1 MAKGEKILKF
11 LNRPLVKA
19 VFKSVPFV
27 GDIVDNIENDAPAG
41 QLDIKQAW
49 FSAVR
54 LAIIGVL
61 LYLALSGKISWE
73 EAEQGKEFL
82 TQ

>member
-1 MAKGEKILKF
+1 MEKGIGKF

-19 VFKSVPFV
+19 VLKSVPFV
-27 GDIVDNIENDAPAG
+27 GDVVDNLDNDTPKG
-41 QLDIKQAW
+41 ELDVKQAW
-49 FSAVR
+49 FSVVR
-54 LAIIGVL
+54 LAIVGTL

-82 TQ
+82 GN